1 MGRAGG
7 DGMPDPGRLRGQQS
21 RREADQLKACREC
34 YRGGRT
40 SQRPGGRRRDHRQL
54 EDGLQR
60 QGTDPAPARPG
71 AERVA
76 GGRVRRGPGQDLV
89 RAGRDRV
96 DRDGLRGDDYVT
108 VAGHGALPGPAAR
121 HAVAEEPGGD
131 LGIPERH
138 LEGSHRQLLR
148 ADLPGVP
155 QGERQAARCLPELA
169 MADTLAHARLGML
182 TPRRRPLALACLC
195 TVLFLTFLDNTVVS
209 VALASIQ
216 SDLHGGVSALQWV
229 VGAYALTFAS
239 LMLACGM
246 LGDKFGRKK
255 IMLIGAGVYC
265 AGAALAAV
273 APSIGILIAA
283 RAVMGLGAAASEPG
297 TLSMIRHLY
306 PDERSRNRAL
316 GVWAAV
322 SGFSLALG
330 PVLGGALVGVWSWRG
345 IFWFDVTFGLAA
357 LVVAAMVLPESAD
370 PRAGRVD
377 VPGTVLGA
385 GALAALIF
393 GVITGESA
401 GYAAPVVLALFA
413 VSLVAAVAFVL
424 WERRAPFPL
433 LDLGYLRVPRF
444 TTPNVFAYCTYF
456 STFAFFFFTALY
468 LGVIAGFSAYRIA
481 GLFLPMT
488 AMMIIASLLA
498 GRWTTAASTRWLLVA
513 GCLLFAAGLLLT
525 NLAISPNPAYLPL
538 ATALGVAGAG
548 IGTCVVPVTSSVLGA
563 VPAERSGMAASATNT
578 SREFGAVTGI
588 AILGAV
594 VDAEL
599 RSGLVSRMTHLGA
612 STALQQYVLNVIETG
627 SVSLPHG
634 GSSGGSSPLDQIIQ
648 AGFAAFTGA
657 LHAALYLSAALL
669 AAAALLS
676 AVTLR

>member
-1 MGRAGG
+1 M
-7 DGMPDPGRLRGQQS
+7 
-21 RREADQLKACREC
+21 
-34 YRGGRT
+34 
-40 SQRPGGRRRDHRQL
+40 
-54 EDGLQR
+54 
-60 QGTDPAPARPG
+60 TDALAPA
-71 AERVA
+71 
-76 GGRVRRGPGQDLV
+76 
-89 RAGRDRV
+89 
-96 DRDGLRGDDYVT
+96 
-108 VAGHGALPGPAAR
+108 
-121 HAVAEEPGGD
+121 
-131 LGIPERH
+131 
-138 LEGSHRQLLR
+138 
-148 ADLPGVP
+148 
-155 QGERQAARCLPELA
+155 QAA
-169 MADTLAHARLGML
+169 TL
-182 TPRRRPLALACLC
+182 TSRRRPLALASLC

-239 LMLACGM
+239 FMLAFGM
-246 LGDKFGRKK
+246 LGDRFGRKK
-255 IMLIGAGVYC
+255 IMLAGAGVYC
-265 AGAALAAV
+265 VGAALAAA
-273 APSIGILIAA
+273 APGIGILITA

-297 TLSMIRHLY
+297 TLSMIRQIY

-330 PVLGGALVGVWSWRG
+330 PVLGGALVGVWNWRG

-370 PRAGRVD
+370 PQAGRLD

-393 GVITGESA
+393 GIINGESA
-401 GYAAPVVLALFA
+401 GYTAPSVLALFA
-413 VSLVAAVAFVL
+413 VSLAAGTAFVL

-433 LDLGYLRVPRF
+433 LDLRYLRVPRF
-444 TTPNVFAYCTYF
+444 ATPNVVAYCTYF
-456 STFAFFFFTALY
+456 ATFAIFFFTALY
-468 LGVIAGFSAYRIA
+468 LGVIAGYSAYRIA

-488 AMMIIASLLA
+488 VLMIIAALLA
-498 GRWTTAASTRWLLVA
+498 GRWTSAVGARWLLIA
-513 GCLLFAAGLLLT
+513 GCLLFAGGLLLT
-525 NLAISPNPAYLPL
+525 NVVINPNPAYLPL
-538 ATALGVAGAG
+538 AAALGVAGVG

-594 VDAEL
+594 VNAEL
-599 RSGLVSRMTHLGA
+599 RSGVVSRMTHLGA
-612 STALQQYVLNVIETG
+612 SAALQQYVLQVIETG

-634 GSSGGSSPLDQIIQ
+634 SSSTGNGPLDQIIQ
-648 AGFAAFTGA
+648 AGYAAFTDA
-657 LHAALYLSAALL
+657 LHGALYLSAALL

-676 AVTLR
+676 AVTLRQRRHAA